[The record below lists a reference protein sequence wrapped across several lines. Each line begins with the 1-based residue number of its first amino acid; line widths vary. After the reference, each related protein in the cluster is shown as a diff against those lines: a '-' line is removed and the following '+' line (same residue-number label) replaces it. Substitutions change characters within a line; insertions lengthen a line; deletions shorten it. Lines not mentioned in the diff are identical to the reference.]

1 MSEDHRTPLHR
12 YAALPGDPAP
22 LRRDLALL
30 RAKDRNDNDQSAE
43 PTEEP

>member
-1 MSEDHRTPLHR
+1 MSEAHRTPLHR

-30 RAKDRNDNDQSAE
+30 RAKDRDDNDLPTE
-43 PTEEP
+43 PTEES